1 MSHVARLLRTSALL
15 LAAAGTLAGRAAPAA
30 AQAPVAP
37 SAAAPCPRPAA
48 AATGSSSAP
57 STAIFA
63 YDRSAPLDLRD
74 SLERVEHGLEIHRVS
89 FASPKG
95 GRATGVLYVPLE
107 ARRGAGGKYAGM
119 VVLHGAPG
127 DARGMGFASE
137 PLARAGAV
145 VLAVDAPFARRDP
158 GKPISFT
165 PRDSAD
171 AVQYIVDLQRAVD
184 VLSARADVDSSRL
197 GALGISFGGSMGALF
212 AGVERRLKAYV
223 LSVADGGLAAHFTDA
238 TGARL
243 PAPPSMPAEQW
254 CRWNAAM
261 EPLAST
267 RFVSRAAPAHLLF
280 LWGRQDVFVRPNLAD
295 ALWRAAPATK
305 EARWYESG
313 HALPGAA
320 GDDLQ
325 QWLAARI
332 GIAAPPVFH
341 GPVAE
346 YAGTYSGWGGHMDV
360 LDVRIAA
367 DSAGRLTMSGPFTG
381 PEDPVG
387 RLSYLGP
394 SADGE
399 TFRLDDKRLTFVREH
414 GRVTELRIDA
424 PIDDPHVHLVI
435 PRVTAA
441 PASATSR
448 AAGRAAH
455 RSGAAASR

>member
-1 MSHVARLLRTSALL
+1 MPHVARRLRTSALL
-15 LAAAGTLAGRAAPAA
+15 PLAAAGTLAGRAAPAA
-30 AQAPVAP
+30 AQAPVASSP
-37 SAAAPCPRPAA
+37 AAPCQRPAA
-48 AATGSSSAP
+48 TATAGSAP

-63 YDRSAPLDLRD
+63 YDRGAPLDLRD

-95 GRATGVLYVPLE
+95 GRATGVLYVPVE
-107 ARRGAGGKYAGM
+107 ARRGAGGKFAGI

-145 VLAVDAPFARRDP
+145 TLAVDAPFARRDP

-243 PAPPSMPAEQW
+243 PAPPAMSAEQW

-261 EPLAST
+261 EPLAAT
-267 RFVSRAAPAHLLF
+267 RFVSRAAPARLLF

-332 GIAAPPVFH
+332 GIAPPPAFH
-341 GPVAE
+341 GPAAE

-399 TFRLDDKRLTFVREH
+399 TFRLDDKRLTFVRDH
-414 GRVTELRIDA
+414 GRVTALRIDA

-435 PRVTAA
+435 PRVTTA
-441 PASATSR
+441 PASAAS
-448 AAGRAAH
+448 RAAH